1 MGNAAHCQGSSSH
14 PWCGGW
20 SSPGLPF
27 GNRPLV
33 CAPMSSTRCV
43 RSFLSAMR
51 ACDSCAFADAS
62 PPQHTYA
69 QPLFSDDE
77 FQRLRDLF
85 LEKHSNEE
93 LHARYKELM
102 VEILGARGHSIEV
115 CGWCVS
121 VHLSQQRCEPRAL
134 HVCSMLQRAQSC
146 SHHKQALT
154 AWGCRLLTSAAAA
167 NLCCSGAGVLGA
179 AAAHASRNAQPTL
192 AAAAV
197 GQGEA
202 RALPLCAGV

>member
-1 MGNAAHCQGSSSH
+1 MSIVGRAQRSVAPGWCALVRPAAD
-14 PWCGGW
+14 
-20 SSPGLPF
+20 
-27 GNRPLV
+27 LV

-85 LEKHSNEE
+85 LEKHSPEE

-121 VHLSQQRCEPRAL
+121 VHISQQRCEPRAL
-134 HVCSMLQRAQSC
+134 HVCSMMQRAQSC

-154 AWGCRLLTSAAAA
+154 AWGCRSAAAA
-167 NLCCSGAGVLGA
+167 NLYCSGAGVLGA